1 MKKMLIIIILA
12 VVGLPLLTGCSCTTW
27 TRFWGGDPDIE
38 CADHWHF
45 RKPEAKEPLEPVK
58 EAARNPCASP
68 TVAKA
73 MQSYPVGAGGIA
85 VSLEKIAPAEIRAN
99 EPFDYRIKVTN
110 RAGQELHNVVVKDC
124 IAENL
129 KVKSSTP
136 EITRTEDNDAHWM
149 LGTLGPHAS
158 MMITVNAVAEGSGS
172 VTSCAEV
179 FYDSPV
185 CAKIN
190 IVEPRLRLAKF
201 APSES
206 LMCDRIP
213 LKYIVT
219 NTGTGYACDITIKD
233 ELPEGLMTA
242 TGERQIMFALD
253 ALGPGQSREFEK
265 MVDASKCGKYA
276 SKAAA
281 ASRGAGTAE
290 SNITETSVHQPSLT
304 INETCPAEQYIG
316 RPLTYEITVANEGDG
331 IAKETVIEA
340 MVPEGIRFK
349 SATAAG
355 RFMHSSPGMVL
366 WNIGALQPNSTKKVS
381 MTLDSDRPGA
391 FTSKATAKAHCAD
404 TVSTSCQA
412 VLLGIPAILL
422 EVVDVSDPIELGQSE
437 TYIISVTNQGSATDT
452 NIQVSCVLED
462 GMEYISSSGPT
473 QSSVD
478 GNKIT
483 FAALPSLAPK
493 GRAKWQVNVKAVA
506 EGDMRFRVMMN
517 SEQLMR
523 SVEETEA
530 TMFYKY

>member
-12 VVGLPLLTGCSCTTW
+12 VVGLLLTGCSCTSW

-45 RKPEAKEPLEPVK
+45 RKPEAKEPVEPVK
-58 EAARNPCASP
+58 EVAKNPCAAP
-68 TVAKA
+68 AVAKA
-73 MQSYPVGAGGIA
+73 MQSYPVGAGGNA
-85 VSLEKIAPAEIRAN
+85 VSLEKMAPAEIRAN

-110 RAGQELHNVVVKDC
+110 LTDRELHNVVVKDC
-124 IAENL
+124 IAKNL
-129 KVKSSTP
+129 KVKSSMP
-136 EITRTEDNDAHWM
+136 EITRMEDNNAHWM

-158 MMITVNAVAEGSGS
+158 AMITVNAVAEGRGS
-172 VTSCAEV
+172 ITSCAEV
-179 FYDSPV
+179 FYDSPI

-190 IVEPRLRLAKF
+190 IVEPKLQLAKF

-213 LKYIVT
+213 LKYVVT
-219 NTGTGYACDITIKD
+219 NTGTGYACDITIRD

-242 TGERQIMFALD
+242 TGESQIMFTLD
-253 ALGPGQSREFEK
+253 ALGPGRSREFEK
-265 MVDASKCGKYA
+265 MVDASKCGKHA

-281 ASRGAGTAE
+281 MSRGVGTAE
-290 SNITETSVHQPSLT
+290 SNMTETAVRQPSLT

-316 RPLTYEITVANEGDG
+316 RPLTYEITVTNEGDG

-349 SATAAG
+349 SATAEG
-355 RFMHSSPGMVL
+355 RFMHSSPGMVF
-366 WNIGALQPNSTKKVS
+366 WNIGTLQPNSTRKVS
-381 MTLDSDRPGA
+381 MTFDFDGA
-391 FTSKATAKAHCAD
+391 GTFTSKAVAKAYCAD

-422 EVVDVSDPIELGQSE
+422 EVVDVSDPIEFGQSE
-437 TYIISVTNQGSATDT
+437 TYIILVTNQGSATDT
-452 NIQVSCVLED
+452 NIQVSCMLED

-473 QSSVD
+473 KASVD

-493 GRAKWQVNVKAVA
+493 ARAKWQVNVKAVA

>member
-1 MKKMLIIIILA
+1 MKKISIIIILA
-12 VVGLPLLTGCSCTTW
+12 VVGLLLTACSCTTW
-27 TRFWGGDPDIE
+27 TRFWGGDPEIE
-38 CADHWHF
+38 CANHWHF
-45 RKPEAKEPLEPVK
+45 RKHEAKEPVEPVK
-58 EAARNPCASP
+58 EVAKNPCAAP
-68 TVAKA
+68 AVAKA

-85 VSLEKIAPAEIRAN
+85 VSLEKMAPAEIRAN

-110 RAGQELHNVVVKDC
+110 RTGRELHNVVVKDC

-129 KVKSSTP
+129 KVNSSTP
-136 EITRTEDNDAHWM
+136 EITRMEDNDAHWM
-149 LGTLGPHAS
+149 LGTLGAHAS
-158 MMITVNAVAEGSGS
+158 TMITVNAVAEGSGS
-172 VTSCAEV
+172 ITSCAEV
-179 FYDSPV
+179 FYDSPI

-190 IVEPRLRLAKF
+190 IVEPRLQLAKS

-213 LKYIVT
+213 LKYVVT

-242 TGERQIMFALD
+242 TGESRIMFTLD
-253 ALGPGQSREFEK
+253 ALGPGRSREFEK
-265 MVDASKCGKYA
+265 MVDASKCGKHA

-281 ASRGAGTAE
+281 TSRGAGTAE
-290 SNITETSVHQPSLT
+290 SNMTETSVHQPSLT
-304 INETCPAEQYIG
+304 INETCPGEQYVG
-316 RPLTYEITVANEGDG
+316 RPVTYEITVANEGDG

-349 SATAAG
+349 SATAEG
-355 RFMHSSPGMVL
+355 RFMHSSPGMVR
-366 WNIGALQPNSTKKVS
+366 WNIGTLQPNSTRKVN
-381 MTLDSDRPGA
+381 MTLDSDKPGI
-391 FTSKATAKAHCAD
+391 FTSKAVAKAYCAD

-437 TYIISVTNQGSATDT
+437 RYIILVTNQGSATDT
-452 NIQVSCVLED
+452 NIQISCMLED

-473 QSSVD
+473 EASVV

-493 GRAKWQVNVKAVA
+493 GQAKWQVNVKAIA